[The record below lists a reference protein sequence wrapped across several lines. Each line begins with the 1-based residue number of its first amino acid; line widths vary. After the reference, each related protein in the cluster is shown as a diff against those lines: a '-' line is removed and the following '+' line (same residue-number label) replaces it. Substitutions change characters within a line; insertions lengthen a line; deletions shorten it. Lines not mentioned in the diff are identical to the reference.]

1 VATPTSST
9 AYSFATVGPIVSPR
23 LGAWV
28 IIPLAPHGTCH
39 GSFVWSGEQTM
50 TVDVLHPGG
59 QVAVALDGPRR
70 NGNPRRHDQPDRYAA
85 DCAVAGS
92 GSSRGTVA
100 VRQRA
105 AVRPGTGP
113 LRCSTSDHPAPRLAS
128 VYRPP
133 AKASGCDAGA
143 HTSRRR
149 G

>member
-1 VATPTSST
+1 MGDGVIVATPTSST

-28 IIPLAPHGTCH
+28 VIPLAPHGTCH
-39 GSFVWSGEQTM
+39 GSFVWSGEQTV

-70 NGNPRRHDQPDRYAA
+70 NGNPRRHDHPDRYAA

-100 VRQRA
+100 VCQRG

-113 LRCSTSDHPAPRLAS
+113 AQVFNIGSSCTSPGICVPATR
-128 VYRPP
+128 
-133 AKASGCDAGA
+133 
-143 HTSRRR
+143 
-149 G
+149 